1 MSLSEEGIDHVH
13 GSIKL
18 SINSYIT
25 IIIVSITLLSITIAI
40 VILSKRSIY
49 DMSIVYILSRD
60 GHVLS
65 SSRSLTN

>member
-25 IIIVSITLLSITIAI
+25 ITIVSITI